1 MPPIAHPQP
10 GPKGQTVCIQHPHT
24 ARLQGWDDPDATVTV
39 TPGVAL
45 PVATLNGVPLQS
57 WHAPREPH
65 AWQAIDGQQQLGEPE
80 LAIATS
86 GRKLA
91 SGLVMRE
98 PDGRVWLVSPTNA
111 FGGYQT
117 TFPKGRVEP
126 GLSPQA
132 NAIREAWEESG
143 LKARIIA
150 WLGDVDRTTTRTRYY
165 LAQREAGSP
174 ADMGWESQA
183 VHLAPLAQAHALLT
197 SPYDQKVLELLH
209 QHLRAPS

>member
-10 GPKGQTVCIQHPHT
+10 GPKGQTVWIQHPHT

-174 ADMGWESQA
+174 ADMGWVS
-183 VHLAPLAQAHALLT
+183 HPG
-197 SPYDQKVLELLH
+197 
-209 QHLRAPS
+209 